1 MNSAQQQYFY
11 IDCFKIK
18 VASKLIHLPA
28 RITRQAPPS
37 PQKEGQCPNL
47 ASLTQPQPHQ
57 EKLQDEP
64 SCNVVESTQSSLMI
78 EVFSAIGFPAR
89 VLGRVPLLTRY
100 ASGFGRKP
108 SSYGLERY
116 GPSYIWRLWLRL
128 DAAELESIETL
139 VNKGSEEDI
148 EAFRATHLATSGS
161 TAVVVSTD

>member
-1 MNSAQQQYFY
+1 
-11 IDCFKIK
+11 
-18 VASKLIHLPA
+18 
-28 RITRQAPPS
+28 
-37 PQKEGQCPNL
+37 
-47 ASLTQPQPHQ
+47 
-57 EKLQDEP
+57 
-64 SCNVVESTQSSLMI
+64 MI

-100 ASGFGRKP
+100 ASGFGRTP

-161 TAVVVSTD
+161 TAVVVRSSNFVTVGASF